1 MNDNIPET
9 YKTDH
14 AATLKRRVKWV
25 CGIVAVA
32 AASVIVIL
40 ALSSVKGKEVKEVS
54 AAKTPVKARRN
65 HDGSLE
71 GSINGHKWIDLGLP
85 SGLKWAECNVGA
97 TLPEESGDYFA
108 WGETRPKSDYSA
120 VSSLTYKVPYE
131 SLLKN
136 GIVDESGTLIKNH
149 DAARTSWG
157 GTWRMP
163 TEEEFS
169 ELITSCKWTI
179 ASFNDV
185 NGYLVTGPNKKSIF
199 LPAASFRQNMSLDN
213 VGEFGDYWSSSMIKD
228 LSGVA
233 CSLGYSSK
241 SFGQRRYA
249 RYAGRSVRPVTD

>member
-1 MNDNIPET
+1 MNNNFPEIS
-9 YKTDH
+9 KKDP
-14 AATLKRRVKWV
+14 ATKLKRRVKWV
-25 CGIVAVA
+25 CCIVAVA
-32 AASVIVIL
+32 AASVLAIM
-40 ALSSVKGKEVKEVS
+40 ALSSIQGKEEKEVS
-54 AAKTPVKARRN
+54 AAKTPVKVRSNR
-65 HDGSLE
+65 DVSSE

-85 SGLKWAECNVGA
+85 SGLRWAECNVGA
-97 TLPEESGDYFA
+97 TMPEESGEYFA
-108 WGETRPKSDYSA
+108 WGETQPKSDYSA

-136 GIVDESGTLIKNH
+136 GIVDESGTLTNKH

-163 TEEEFS
+163 TEEEFT
-169 ELITSCKWTI
+169 ELINACEWTL
-179 ASFNDV
+179 ASFNGV
-185 NGYLVTGPNKKSIF
+185 NGYLVTGPNAKSIF
-199 LPAASFRQNMSLDN
+199 LPAASFRQNMNLDN
-213 VGEFGDYWSSSMIKD
+213 VGEFGDYWSSSMIQD